1 MIDKNK
7 IKLIVQR
14 ASKWVGGCLSVL
26 GLINV
31 LDDLNSWKQFG
42 VYLVEKAS
50 VIGLDHVLSY
60 ILLFVHTIST
70 YWHLWL
76 HPVFDFF
83 TSWLPFEVPFLVKD
97 IVIIGLFVLLGK
109 RRAFRVFTKSL
120 RKEKQV
126 ISKIVHKYL
135 KDSNERFLSFS
146 MSDAKS
152 YILMKNAD
160 KGILESYEIKMV
172 EKFDRC
178 FGESAEEFSYDVLT
192 SPELLQ
198 LREEHMSA
206 LKLSDRLEIL
216 VYCLALTVLGFLFF
230 DYIYLLKLSL
240 Q

>member
-14 ASKWVGGCLSVL
+14 ASQLVGGFLSVL

-120 RKEKQV
+120 RKEKQT

-146 MSDAKS
+146 MRDAKS

-178 FGESAEEFSYDVLT
+178 FGENAEEFSYDVLT

-206 LKLSDRLEIL
+206 LKLSDRLEML
-216 VYCLALTVLGFLFF
+216 VYGLALTVLGFLFF